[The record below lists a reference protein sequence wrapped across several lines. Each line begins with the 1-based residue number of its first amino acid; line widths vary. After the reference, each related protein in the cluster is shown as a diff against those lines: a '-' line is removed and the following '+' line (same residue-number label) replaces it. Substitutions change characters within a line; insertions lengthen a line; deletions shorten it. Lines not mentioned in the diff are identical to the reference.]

1 MRDHPAFFMS
11 RFGGKAIGGSIMEKI
26 LINDIVPILVIM
38 ILGYLCGKF
47 SFFDDDQRQGL
58 NKLVLNIALPAALF
72 ISIVSATRAMF
83 AKDVVL
89 TMISI
94 FGVTGLFLLSYFLD
108 KLMFHRT
115 TQEAAICAM
124 IAGSPTI
131 GFLGFAVLDPIYGNS
146 ASTNLV
152 IGIVSIVVNAVT
164 IPIGLAL
171 INKGQAAAR
180 AKAAKTGGE
189 KVKIKLPQK
198 ADELAPVQEKEV
210 TIADGIPVTDAE
222 AKALRE
228 KGIIREID
236 LARAE
241 FSNHESRGKRDTSNS
256 TMAAIINAIKQPV
269 AAAPLLAVILVLL
282 GIKVPA
288 SFASSFDLIAKANSG
303 VAVLAAGLSLST
315 VKFSIDKESLWN
327 TFYRLI
333 LTPAII
339 VLAAYLCGM
348 GSDPTKIS
356 MLCMATA
363 LPPAFS
369 GIIISSRYNI
379 YVKEGASSVAI
390 STVAFAATCIFWI
403 WLLPILAAHF

>member
-1 MRDHPAFFMS
+1 
-11 RFGGKAIGGSIMEKI
+11 MEKI
-26 LINDIVPILVIM
+26 LIDDIVPILVIM

-72 ISIVSATRAMF
+72 ISIVSATREMF
-83 AKDVVL
+83 AKDIVL
-89 TMISI
+89 TLIAF

-108 KLMFHRT
+108 RIMFHRT
-115 TQEAAICAM
+115 KQEAAICAM

-131 GFLGFAVLDPIYGNS
+131 GFLGFAVLDPIYGNN
-146 ASTNLV
+146 ANTNLV

-171 INKGQAAAR
+171 INKGQAEAR
-180 AKAAKTGGE
+180 AKASKTDGE

-198 ADELAPVQEKEV
+198 SDEVAPVKEKEV
-210 TIADGIPVTDAE
+210 TVADGIPVTDAE

-236 LARAE
+236 LVRAE
-241 FSNHESRGKRDTSNS
+241 ANNHLGNGEKKTSNS
-256 TMAAIINAIKQPV
+256 TMSAIINAIKKPV
-269 AAAPLLAVILVLL
+269 AAAPLLAFVLVLL
-282 GIKVPA
+282 GIKIPA
-288 SFASSFDLIAKANSG
+288 SFAPSFDLIAKANSG

-327 TFYRLI
+327 TFYRLL

-339 VLAAYLCGM
+339 VLVAYLCGM
-348 GSDPTKIS
+348 GSDPAKIS
-356 MLCMATA
+356 MLCLANA

-379 YVKEGASSVAI
+379 YVREGASSVAI

>member
-1 MRDHPAFFMS
+1 
-11 RFGGKAIGGSIMEKI
+11 MEKI

-288 SFASSFDLIAKANSG
+288 SFAPSFDLIAKANSG

-339 VLAAYLCGM
+339 ILAAYLCGM

>member
-1 MRDHPAFFMS
+1 
-11 RFGGKAIGGSIMEKI
+11 MEKI

-180 AKAAKTGGE
+180 AKVAKTGGE

-241 FSNHESRGKRDTSNS
+241 FSNHESHGKRDTSNS

-288 SFASSFDLIAKANSG
+288 SFAPSFDLIAKANSG

>member
-1 MRDHPAFFMS
+1 
-11 RFGGKAIGGSIMEKI
+11 MEKI

-115 TQEAAICAM
+115 TQEATICAM

-171 INKGQAAAR
+171 INK
-180 AKAAKTGGE
+180 
-189 KVKIKLPQK
+189 
-198 ADELAPVQEKEV
+198 
-210 TIADGIPVTDAE
+210 
-222 AKALRE
+222 
-228 KGIIREID
+228 
-236 LARAE
+236 
-241 FSNHESRGKRDTSNS
+241 
-256 TMAAIINAIKQPV
+256 
-269 AAAPLLAVILVLL
+269 
-282 GIKVPA
+282 
-288 SFASSFDLIAKANSG
+288 
-303 VAVLAAGLSLST
+303 
-315 VKFSIDKESLWN
+315 
-327 TFYRLI
+327 
-333 LTPAII
+333 
-339 VLAAYLCGM
+339 
-348 GSDPTKIS
+348 
-356 MLCMATA
+356 
-363 LPPAFS
+363 
-369 GIIISSRYNI
+369 
-379 YVKEGASSVAI
+379 
-390 STVAFAATCIFWI
+390 
-403 WLLPILAAHF
+403 

>member
-1 MRDHPAFFMS
+1 
-11 RFGGKAIGGSIMEKI
+11 MEKI

-222 AKALRE
+222 AKVLRE

-288 SFASSFDLIAKANSG
+288 SFAPSFDLIAKANSG

>member
-1 MRDHPAFFMS
+1 
-11 RFGGKAIGGSIMEKI
+11 MEKI

-288 SFASSFDLIAKANSG
+288 SFVPSFDLIAKANSG

>member
-1 MRDHPAFFMS
+1 
-11 RFGGKAIGGSIMEKI
+11 MEKI

-288 SFASSFDLIAKANSG
+288 SFSPSFDLIAKANSG

>member
-1 MRDHPAFFMS
+1 
-11 RFGGKAIGGSIMEKI
+11 MEKI

-180 AKAAKTGGE
+180 AKVAKTGGE

-288 SFASSFDLIAKANSG
+288 SFAPSFDLIAKANSG

-333 LTPAII
+333 LTPAIV

-390 STVAFAATCIFWI
+390 STVAFAFTCIFWI

>member
-1 MRDHPAFFMS
+1 
-11 RFGGKAIGGSIMEKI
+11 MEKI

-131 GFLGFAVLDPIYGNS
+131 GFLEFAVLDPIYGNS

-288 SFASSFDLIAKANSG
+288 SFAPSFDLIAKANSG

>member
-1 MRDHPAFFMS
+1 
-11 RFGGKAIGGSIMEKI
+11 MEKI

-189 KVKIKLPQK
+189 KFKIKLPQK

-288 SFASSFDLIAKANSG
+288 SFAPSFDLIAKANSG

-390 STVAFAATCIFWI
+390 STVAFAVTCIFWI

>member
-241 FSNHESRGKRDTSNS
+241 FSNHESHGKRDTSNS

-288 SFASSFDLIAKANSG
+288 SFAPSFDLIAKANSG

>member
-58 NKLVLNIALPAALF
+58 NKLVLNIALLAALF

-171 INKGQAAAR
+171 INKGQAVAR
-180 AKAAKTGGE
+180 AKAAKAGGE

-288 SFASSFDLIAKANSG
+288 SFAPSFDLIAKANSG

>member
-1 MRDHPAFFMS
+1 
-11 RFGGKAIGGSIMEKI
+11 MEKI

-180 AKAAKTGGE
+180 AKVAKTGGE

-288 SFASSFDLIAKANSG
+288 SFAPSFDLIAKANSG

>member
-1 MRDHPAFFMS
+1 
-11 RFGGKAIGGSIMEKI
+11 MEKI

-288 SFASSFDLIAKANSG
+288 SFAPSFDLIAKANSG

-348 GSDPTKIS
+348 ESDPTKIS

-390 STVAFAATCIFWI
+390 STVAFAFTCIFWI

>member
-1 MRDHPAFFMS
+1 MGDHPAFFMS

-288 SFASSFDLIAKANSG
+288 SFAPSFDLIAKANSG

>member
-1 MRDHPAFFMS
+1 
-11 RFGGKAIGGSIMEKI
+11 MEKI

-152 IGIVSIVVNAVT
+152 IGIVSIVVNVVT

-288 SFASSFDLIAKANSG
+288 SFAPSFDLIAKANSG

-390 STVAFAATCIFWI
+390 STVAFAVTCIFWI

>member
-1 MRDHPAFFMS
+1 
-11 RFGGKAIGGSIMEKI
+11 MEKI

-241 FSNHESRGKRDTSNS
+241 FSNHEGRDKRDTSNS

-282 GIKVPA
+282 GMKVPA
-288 SFASSFDLIAKANSG
+288 SFAPSFDLIAKANSG

>member
-1 MRDHPAFFMS
+1 
-11 RFGGKAIGGSIMEKI
+11 MEKI

-83 AKDVVL
+83 VKDVVL

-288 SFASSFDLIAKANSG
+288 SFAPSFDLIAKANSG

-390 STVAFAATCIFWI
+390 STVAFAVTCIFWI